1 MKIIQSIYQCLVPS
15 GFFQLAMVCLL
26 VLLSV
31 IFGQS
36 ITRLISLGL
45 WFFPSQQRHSIYDNL
60 IRGNKIIINRIG
72 TWI

>member
-1 MKIIQSIYQCLVPS
+1 MKIIQSIYQCLVTS